1 MPKASELE
9 GSLILG
15 GMNTSL
21 AQSTFAN
28 QLQNNASEAGMSIQS
43 DISNARR
50 VINGSAVIS
59 ERSLYLM
66 LNRPHSSLIMK
77 NKGGSTGAAAPISR
91 TTNQKTNGR
100 TASEL
105 NGPFL

>member
-1 MPKASELE
+1 M
-9 GSLILG
+9 ILG

-28 QLQNNASEAGMSIQS
+28 QLQNNAIEAGMSIQS

-59 ERSLYLM
+59 ERSL
-66 LNRPHSSLIMK
+66 
-77 NKGGSTGAAAPISR
+77 
-91 TTNQKTNGR
+91 
-100 TASEL
+100 
-105 NGPFL
+105 

>member
-1 MPKASELE
+1 
-9 GSLILG
+9 
-15 GMNTSL
+15 
-21 AQSTFAN
+21 
-28 QLQNNASEAGMSIQS
+28 MSIQT
-43 DISNARR
+43 DVSNARR

-77 NKGGSTGAAAPISR
+77 NKGGSTGVAAPISR

-100 TASEL
+100 TTSEV